1 MKTKYRSS
9 GNVRMVAL
17 ASAISA
23 IVSGSGVAYAQ
34 DEESADAGETEV
46 VLVTGSRIVRRD
58 FTANSP
64 ILTVDE
70 ERFELSSTIAM
81 ESVLNQ
87 LPQFVPAVTQ
97 FQPVPPGELSN
108 TGDPSVTPTAAT
120 ISLRG
125 LGSNRNLVLLNGRRA
140 MPVDATMAVDI
151 NNIPSAA
158 IERVETITGGAS
170 AVYGADAVAGVTNFI
185 IKENFEGFEVDVQYG
200 ETFEGDGEEE
210 TMSALFGTNFG
221 NNGNIMIGMERY
233 ERGIVW
239 QKDRDFYTRGWAD
252 PRSKGG
258 QQVFWTA
265 PYIGRDGFN
274 PYSQPALDQVFGPG
288 VVQSTGPTAG
298 GNFYLNNDGT
308 VYRTS
313 ADGNFRY
320 NGPMTTADGL
330 VYRKVL
336 ADNGALTE
344 NWVDFQESSPAR
356 RQSIFGRAH
365 TEINDNISAF
375 GQIIYAESDSKF
387 RRRVGGMVG
396 GWGGTVPHGDDD
408 FYGPSVVSLGA
419 DGLPDTAQFGD
430 VGEDMTTNLDYRTG
444 GRFGL
449 NCPDFGGCSESDVW
463 PKSPEADFLLDNR
476 VNDPNADVTV
486 GVATT
491 WLGNARNRVD
501 VSTFHMV
508 AGLEGQFENR
518 DWTWELYFSNGTSK
532 TSNETLGNVSVER
545 WRWMINQPNY
555 GTGAFESGNAAGGGF
570 GAGSL
575 NCTSGYTTLGRGEI
589 HYLEFTG
596 YQDEVPSQDCQDA
609 VGAQLVFNGE
619 IKQSIAEFNIQGGL
633 AELAA
638 GELRFA
644 AGLSTRENEFRWVP
658 PPLATPESVFDLA
671 SGQYP
676 RSDTYG
682 IVATDEV
689 YGELWVPLISGKKGA
704 QQMNLEL
711 GYRSSDN
718 DPTQSTDS
726 YKALLDWQVHDRV
739 RIRGGHQVAN
749 RAPNVAEL
757 FQTAN
762 ERLAFGFTGDYCSDL
777 NVGNPF
783 APNVNNPNAA
793 EVRAICESMMG
804 PGAALDFYNNP
815 NRSQGGFQFY
825 FTFAEGNPDLIE
837 ETAGTTTIGA
847 VIDITESVTM
857 TIDYWNIKIQNMV
870 SAQNVESIYRT
881 CLGATSNPT
890 FDPNLPACQ
899 QIQRNP
905 ETGFEGNTS
914 LIYTNEGAVD
924 FAGYDITVDW
934 FRDIGPGSFGI
945 NAVATVTDK
954 AMTRIAPGGVWND
967 WKGTDGPNDL
977 SGLNGF
983 SYDYRT
989 FVTASYQMD
998 KWTGVLRWRH
1008 LPSIESLAGTNVG
1021 GVTRQPTNSYNTFD
1035 IAGSYRLGD
1044 DNNWSFRFGID
1055 NLLDED
1061 PERLYPTF
1069 TNATNFD
1076 DAWGETASNFYDI
1089 LGRRYYVGAKLN
1101 F

>member
-1 MKTKYRSS
+1 MHTSRKSS
-9 GNVRMVAL
+9 GNVRRLTL

-23 IVSGSGVAYAQ
+23 IVSGSGAVFAQ
-34 DEESADAGETEV
+34 DESSDAEGDEV
-46 VLVTGSRIVRRD
+46 VVVTGSRIVRRD
-58 FTANSP
+58 LTSNSP
-64 ILTVDE
+64 ILTIDE

-108 TGDPSVTPTAAT
+108 TGDPSVTPTAST

-170 AVYGADAVAGVTNFI
+170 SVYGADAVAGVTNFI
-185 IKENFEGFEVDVQYG
+185 VKENFEGFEVDAQYG
-200 ETFEGDGEEE
+200 ETFEGDGSEQSI
-210 TMSALFGTNFG
+210 SALFGTNFG
-221 NNGNIMIGMERY
+221 ENGNIMLGIERY

-239 QKDRDFYTRGWAD
+239 QRDRDFYTQGWAD

-265 PYIGRDGFN
+265 PYIGRDPSN
-274 PYSQPALDQVFGPG
+274 PYSQAALDTVFGAG
-288 VVQSTGPTAG
+288 AVSEASG
-298 GNFYLNNDGT
+298 GNYYLNNDGT
-308 VYRTS
+308 VYRTA

-320 NGPMTTADGL
+320 NGPTTTADGL
-330 VYRKVL
+330 TYRKIR
-336 ADNGALTE
+336 ADNGALLE
-344 NWVDFQESSPAR
+344 NWVDFQESSPAS

-365 TEINDNISAF
+365 HEINENISAF

-396 GWGGTVPHGDDD
+396 GWGGTVPHGDTD
-408 FYGPSVVSLGA
+408 FYGPSVISLGA
-419 DGLPDTAQFGD
+419 DGLPNTAD
-430 VGEDMTTNLDYRTG
+430 SGEDMTTNVDYVMG

-449 NCPDFGGCSESDVW
+449 NCPAIGGCVESDVW

-518 DWTWELYFSNGTSK
+518 DWTWELYFSNGNSK
-532 TSNETLGNVSVER
+532 TQNETLGNVSVER
-545 WRWMINQPNY
+545 WRWIINQPNY
-555 GTGAFESGNAAGGGF
+555 GTGAFASGNQAGNGF

-575 NCTSGYTTLGRGEI
+575 NCTSGFQTLGNAEI

-596 YQDEVPSQDCQDA
+596 YQDVVPSQDCQDA
-609 VGAQLVFNGE
+609 VGAQLVFFGE
-619 IKQSIAEFNIQGGL
+619 IKQSITEFNIQGGL
-633 AELAA
+633 AELPA
-638 GELRFA
+638 GQLRFA
-644 AGLSTRENEFRWVP
+644 AGLSARENEFRWVP

-682 IVATDEV
+682 IVATDEI
-689 YGELWVPLISGKKGA
+689 YGELLVPLISGRTGA
-704 QQMNLEL
+704 QALNLEL
-711 GYRSSDN
+711 GYRTSDN
-718 DPTQSTDS
+718 SPTQSTDS
-726 YKALLDWQVHDRV
+726 YKALIDWQVHDRV

-762 ERLAFGFTGDYCSDL
+762 ERLIVGGQGDWCSDL
-777 NVGNPF
+777 NNGNPL
-783 APNVNNPNAA
+783 APNVANPNASQ
-793 EVRAICESMMG
+793 VRAICESIMG
-804 PGAALDFYNNP
+804 PTGAANYYNDP
-815 NRSQGGFQFY
+815 NRNAGGLQFF
-825 FTFAEGNPDLIE
+825 FTFVEGNRNLIE
-837 ETAGTTTIGA
+837 ETAGTTTFGA
-847 VIDITESVTM
+847 VIDVNDQITM
-857 TIDYWNIKIQNMV
+857 TFDYWNIKINNMISSQDPNGV
-870 SAQNVESIYRT
+870 YQT
-881 CLGATSNPT
+881 CLSPETNPG
-890 FDPNLPACQ
+890 FDASIAACQ
-899 QIQRNP
+899 QISRNP
-905 ETGFEGNTS
+905 ETGGEGNTL
-914 LIYTNEGAVD
+914 LIYTNQGAVD

-934 FRDIGPGSFGI
+934 FTDLGPGQLGI
-945 NAVATVTDK
+945 NSVITLTDK
-954 AMTRIAPGGVWND
+954 VQTQVSPGAAWNE
-967 WKGTDGPNDL
+967 WKGTDGPADL
-977 SGLNGF
+977 TGLNGF

-989 FVTASYQMD
+989 FVSTSYQTD
-998 KWTGVLRWRH
+998 KWTGILRWRH
-1008 LPSIESLAGTNVG
+1008 LPSIESRFGSSPAVQRT
-1021 GVTRQPTNSYNTFD
+1021 PASSYDMFD
-1035 IAGSYRLGD
+1035 VAGSYRLGD
-1044 DNNWSFRFGID
+1044 DSQWVFRFGID
-1055 NLLDED
+1055 NLLDTD
-1061 PERLYPTF
+1061 PERLFPTF
-1069 TNATNFD
+1069 TSATNFD
-1076 DAWGETASNFYDI
+1076 DAAGETASNFYDI
-1089 LGRRYYVGAKLN
+1089 LGRRFYVGAKLS